1 MGRIESKPEG
11 NPMPEVRMPGARRGA
26 TAQGPMDPMIS
37 HEAMRMIGPKLANG
51 ETVLWAGKPN
61 PNSIA
66 FMSFGWALLAA
77 PLIVVWRQFKHDLL
91 GTQPKPAP
99 EDPLLVY
106 TLAAA
111 IVVVA
116 CVVAFLLLRSKAR
129 GLSYA
134 LTDRRAIIV
143 LRKWGWWGEKHIDLG
158 PGEITRLGFR
168 EKGGGVGHVTMNAGL
183 FRFASGAW
191 LPKGFL
197 AVKDAAKVAD
207 LVRNHELAKA
217 AKPGAPWYV
226 KFLMLF

>member
-11 NPMPEVRMPGARRGA
+11 NAAAHVRLPETRRGPSA
-26 TAQGPMDPMIS
+26 LGPVDPMIS
-37 HEAMRMIGPKLANG
+37 PEAMRMIGPKLATG

-66 FMSFGWALLAA
+66 LMSFGWALLAA
-77 PLIVVWRQFKHDLL
+77 PVIAAWRMFKHDLL

-99 EDPLLVY
+99 DDPLFVY

-111 IVVVA
+111 IFVVG

-129 GLSYA
+129 GLNYA

-158 PGEITRLGFR
+158 PGEFTRLGFR
-168 EKGGGVGHVTMNAGL
+168 EKGGGIGHVTLNRGL

-207 LVRNHELAKA
+207 LVRNHELAKG
-217 AKPGAPWYV
+217 AKQGAPWYV
-226 KFLMLF
+226 KFLMIF